1 MSHFKDKPIAERKKD
16 VQNMLKRYAGRI
28 PIIIDKVKNS
38 PVPDLDKTKYL
49 VPYDLTVG
57 QFLYVIRKRIK
68 LEPSQAIFIFFKNE
82 LVNTGM
88 TIGEVYNKYK
98 NVDDEMLYA
107 TYSGESTFG

>member
-1 MSHFKDKPIAERKKD
+1 MSHFRDKPITERKKD
-16 VQNMLKRYAGRI
+16 VHSMLKKYVGRI

-49 VPYDLTVG
+49 VPSDLTVG

-88 TIGEVYNKYK
+88 SVGEVYEKYK
-98 NVDDEMLYA
+98 NIDDEMLYA